1 MIHFFTSWLHGT
13 ITTTSKFVSGTPTTQ
28 DGLELREDLDD
39 SGSDFAH
46 VPWAGY
52 VGYVPH
58 EEMMENGVE
67 KIRWR
72 CDIMKILRPVNI
84 YVIYDHI

>member
-1 MIHFFTSWLHGT
+1 
-13 ITTTSKFVSGTPTTQ
+13 VSGTPTTQ
-28 DGLELREDLDD
+28 DGLEISEDLDD
-39 SGSDFAH
+39 GGSDFAH

-67 KIRWR
+67 KIR
-72 CDIMKILRPVNI
+72 
-84 YVIYDHI
+84 